1 MNLRDLSLL
10 PILLFASITVG
21 QGKGEIK
28 LHVSPHNGVEYVL
41 DGKERL
47 SNRGLVLPAGDH
59 RFVFWAPDRKM
70 LDTTLTIVADT
81 TILFYKILPITDAY
95 RAYKV
100 EQKRAVQGRFF
111 YRAIPLVLTATAGVF
126 AWNSNKKDREAYD
139 ALVAA
144 EDSYNS
150 LRVPLAITGLKD
162 QVLPSLQADLD
173 AANRRLTMAVA
184 LAGVG
189 VVATILGFI
198 KAGRIVEP
206 TYKDKGKVE
215 FDGLVWMPSR
225 NGSSIQLG
233 MHIPIR

>member
-1 MNLRDLSLL
+1 LQDLLGFYMGKNTPERQEFIIGNL
-10 PILLFASITVG
+10 
-21 QGKGEIK
+21 
-28 LHVSPHNGVEYVL
+28 
-41 DGKERL
+41 
-47 SNRGLVLPAGDH
+47 
-59 RFVFWAPDRKM
+59 
-70 LDTTLTIVADT
+70 
-81 TILFYKILPITDAY
+81 
-95 RAYKV
+95 KV
-100 EQKRAVQGRFF
+100 EKDLVE
-111 YRAIPLVLTATAGVF
+111 VLTATAGVF

-206 TYKDKGKVE
+206 TYEDKGKVE